1 MTEEGTS
8 LAERP
13 AKTEGE
19 LWSPGG
25 DCSNQSEEGKPEKD
39 LHNQFT
45 LPPSTP
51 QPEALYQ

>member
-51 QPEALYQ
+51 QPEVLYQ